1 MAAVSVS
8 RRRGVRRLDPYAAA
22 WGGVIGAVALMVGS
36 GLGLVTRFVI
46 IGVTF
51 VVAGAAAG
59 LRALAD
65 RQLNATGAWAT
76 AHVLAVAFVVL
87 SGLITVLV
95 GPDGPP
101 LFPGGFTTTLTA
113 AVLALFAALLGAVM
127 TNRWLTPR
135 GSGNYGSKL
144 R

>member
-59 LRALAD
+59 LGAIFRAPLGGALTAVEVLYKED
-65 RQLNATGAWAT
+65 LETGT
-76 AHVLAVAFVVL
+76 R
-87 SGLITVLV
+87 
-95 GPDGPP
+95 
-101 LFPGGFTTTLTA
+101 A
-113 AVLALFAALLGAVM
+113 AVLGGNALRVIEAV
-127 TNRWLTPR
+127 R
-135 GSGNYGSKL
+135 G
-144 R
+144 